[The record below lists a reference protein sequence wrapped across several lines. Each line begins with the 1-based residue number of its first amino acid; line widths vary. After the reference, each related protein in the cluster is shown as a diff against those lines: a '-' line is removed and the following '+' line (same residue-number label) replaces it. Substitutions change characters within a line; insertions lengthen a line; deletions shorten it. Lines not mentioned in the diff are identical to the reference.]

1 MLRMG
6 TLGLAFEKKDAA
18 TLNGMILDQIVI
30 NNIEEENPVLLNVFM
45 MNRTKHLNY
54 QIICQTFCNVAF
66 IKFDRFD
73 KCIREVDIDYEF
85 MK

>member
-18 TLNGMILDQIVI
+18 TLNGMILDHIIV

-54 QIICQTFCNVAF
+54 
-66 IKFDRFD
+66 
-73 KCIREVDIDYEF
+73 
-85 MK
+85 